1 MLYRQRMHFFPK
13 SQEAWMELLR
23 LGDEFNKLLADKGWT
38 QGTFWMPVAGE
49 TEVIAEFDYP
59 DAATFERETLGI
71 AKEPDLFALGGKIWA
86 VDSVRPPISEL
97 LNPMPSFG

>member
-13 SQEAWMELLR
+13 SQEGWMELLR
-23 LGDEFNKLLADKGWT
+23 LGEEYNKLAADKGWT

-59 DAATFERETLGI
+59 DLATFERETWGMFN
-71 AKEPDLFALGGKIWA
+71 EPDLMAVGGKIWA
-86 VDSVRPPISEL
+86 IESVRPTVSEL

>member
-38 QGTFWMPVAGE
+38 QGTFWMPAAGE

-59 DAATFERETLGI
+59 DAATFERETSVYT
-71 AKEPDLFALGGKIWA
+71 EPDMMAVGGKIWA
-86 VDSVRPPISEL
+86 IDSVRAPYTEL
-97 LNPMPSFG
+97 LNPVPSFS

>member
-38 QGTFWMPVAGE
+38 QGTFWMPTAGE

-59 DAATFERETLGI
+59 DLAAFERESIHMFT
-71 AKEPDLFALGGKIWA
+71 EPDLMALGGKIWA
-86 VDSVRPPISEL
+86 IDSVRPTYSEL
-97 LNPMPSFG
+97 LSPVPSFS

>member
-13 SQEAWMELLR
+13 SQDGWMELMK
-23 LGDEFNKLLADKGWT
+23 LGEEFNKLAADKGLV

-59 DAATFERETLGI
+59 DMATYERENSFPMD
-71 AKEPDLFALGGKIWA
+71 PDMMVVGGKIWGI
-86 VDSVRPPISEL
+86 DSVRPPYSEL
-97 LNPMPSFG
+97 LSPMPSPA